1 MNNFIPYIF
10 NSFMSVVNNLSY
22 FYKAL
27 ALFLSICFLLLR
39 TPYLYGGV
47 GFIGLILL
55 LISPMFGGILFL
67 RLENGLNPFFS
78 SLLPPG
84 TPLAIAPF
92 VCLAETISF
101 VVRPLVLMLRP
112 FLNITIGGLGGI
124 SLGMMA
130 MGNKILVVFLCLLFL
145 YEIFVAVVHWFIV
158 INILGFSIDH

>member
-1 MNNFIPYIF
+1 MNSFIPYIF
-10 NSFMSVVNNLSY
+10 SSFLGLINNLSHL
-22 FYKAL
+22 YKILAL
-27 ALFLSICFLLLR
+27 AISLLFLLLR
-39 TPYLYGGV
+39 TPYLYGGL
-47 GFIGLILL
+47 GFLLLVVL
-55 LISPMFGGILFL
+55 LISPLFAGILFS
-67 RLENGLNPFFS
+67 RLEGGLSSFFS
-78 SLLPPG
+78 TLLPPG

-101 VVRPLVLMLRP
+101 IVRPLVLMLRP

-130 MGNKILVVFLCLLFL
+130 MNNNAILIFLCLLFL